1 MHHCRRAPPTPTTPG
16 GGPAGPAG
24 EGPVR
29 PFAGGA
35 PTRESFREAKY
46 RVQNR
51 LINELD
57 PKMDLTNQVEVKRQ
71 IEDLFGKIADEEGLA
86 LTRAERVRMLEQITD
101 EILGLGPLEPLLR
114 DATVTE
120 VMVNGPQQVYI
131 EREGKLELTGVTFQ
145 NDEHVMKI
153 IQRIIAPI
161 GRRIDESSPMV
172 DARLVD
178 GSRVNAIIPPLSLV
192 GPVVTIRKFAAS
204 PFTVEDL
211 IRFGTSTA
219 EMFEFLEACVKAR
232 LNVFVSGGT
241 GSGKTTTLNVLSSF
255 IPDDERIVTIE
266 DAAELQLRQEHVVTL
281 EARPSNIEGKGAV
294 PIRELVRNAL
304 RMRPDRIVV
313 GEVRSGEA
321 LDMLQAMNT
330 GHDGSMSTG
339 HANSPRDMLA
349 RLETMVLMA
358 GMDLP
363 LRAIREQTASAVDLI
378 VHQNRLKDGTRKI
391 VSITEVQGMEGD
403 VIVMQDVFTFE
414 QTGVARGTD
423 RGPAEADRHSSQV
436 RREVRGGRHPPAP
449 QHLRFAVLSRL
460 GRQRRHEPHADP
472 HRGAGR
478 GRHPGGQ
485 RRHRDEWQRQRR
497 DRPPGAVR
505 LVPRRPLGGQRG
517 CREGIAG
524 PRRHREGH
532 RATGSDH
539 PAEHRPGPGR
549 PQAQA
554 GRVRPHLDC
563 DPIRCS
569 CSARL
574 PSGSCS
580 RRSRAR
586 WRWSCCSPS
595 GCGCRGSTS
604 GGASVVGS
612 RRSTPSS
619 PTRSPSSPTP
629 SEPDPRSSRAW
640 SW

>member
-1 MHHCRRAPPTPTTPG
+1 M
-16 GGPAGPAG
+16 PA
-24 EGPVR
+24 
-29 PFAGGA
+29 
-35 PTRESFREAKY
+35 RESFREAKY

-57 PKMDLTNQVEVKRQ
+57 PKLDLSNQVEVRRQ
-71 IEDLFGKIADEEGLA
+71 IEELFGKVADEEGLA

-114 DATVTE
+114 DETITE

-131 EREGKLELTGVTFQ
+131 EREGRLEMTNVTFQ

-172 DARLVD
+172 DARLAD

-192 GPVVTIRKFAAS
+192 GPVMTIRKFAAT

-211 IRFGTSTA
+211 IRFGTATT

-232 LNVFVSGGT
+232 LNIFVAGGT
-241 GSGKTTTLNVLSSF
+241 GSGKTTMLNILSSF

-313 GEVRSGEA
+313 GECRSSEA

-363 LRAIREQTASAVDLI
+363 LRAIREQIASAVDLI
-378 VHQNRLKDGTRKI
+378 VHQNRLKDGSRKI
-391 VSITEVQGMEGD
+391 VNITEVQGMEGD
-403 VIVMQDVFTFE
+403 VIVMQDIFVFE
-414 QTGVARGTD
+414 QTGVVEGKIEGKLRPTGI
-423 RGPAEADRHSSQV
+423 RPKFVEKFEAAGIHL
-436 RREVRGGRHPPAP
+436 PPNV
-449 QHLRFAVLSRL
+449 F
-460 GRQRRHEPHADP
+460 
-472 HRGAGR
+472 
-478 GRHPGGQ
+478 
-485 RRHRDEWQRQRR
+485 
-497 DRPPGAVR
+497 
-505 LVPRRPLGGQRG
+505 
-517 CREGIAG
+517 
-524 PRRHREGH
+524 
-532 RATGSDH
+532 GS
-539 PAEHRPGPGR
+539 AF
-549 PQAQA
+549 
-554 GRVRPHLDC
+554 
-563 DPIRCS
+563 
-569 CSARL
+569 
-574 PSGSCS
+574 
-580 RRSRAR
+580 
-586 WRWSCCSPS
+586 
-595 GCGCRGSTS
+595 
-604 GGASVVGS
+604 
-612 RRSTPSS
+612 
-619 PTRSPSSPTP
+619 
-629 SEPDPRSSRAW
+629 
-640 SW
+640 

>member
-1 MHHCRRAPPTPTTPG
+1 MSLLKRIERAQPGQEADLTPVPAGTPKPAPTGDGPAAPG
-16 GGPAGPAG
+16 GQGPA
-24 EGPVR
+24 R

-57 PKMDLTNQVEVKRQ
+57 PKMDLSNQVEVKRQ

-114 DATVTE
+114 DATITE

-131 EREGKLELTGVTFQ
+131 ERDGKLELTGVTFQ

-204 PFTVEDL
+204 PFTVDDL
-211 IRFGTSTA
+211 IRFGTSTP

-232 LNVFVSGGT
+232 LNIFVSGGT

-403 VIVMQDVFTFE
+403 VIVMQDVFVFE
-414 QTGVARGTD
+414 QTGVTEGKIEGRLKPTGI
-423 RGPAEADRHSSQV
+423 RPKFAEKFEAAGIHL
-436 RREVRGGRHPPAP
+436 PPNT
-449 QHLRFAVLSRL
+449 F
-460 GRQRRHEPHADP
+460 
-472 HRGAGR
+472 
-478 GRHPGGQ
+478 
-485 RRHRDEWQRQRR
+485 
-497 DRPPGAVR
+497 
-505 LVPRRPLGGQRG
+505 
-517 CREGIAG
+517 
-524 PRRHREGH
+524 
-532 RATGSDH
+532 GS
-539 PAEHRPGPGR
+539 PF
-549 PQAQA
+549 
-554 GRVRPHLDC
+554 
-563 DPIRCS
+563 
-569 CSARL
+569 
-574 PSGSCS
+574 
-580 RRSRAR
+580 
-586 WRWSCCSPS
+586 
-595 GCGCRGSTS
+595 
-604 GGASVVGS
+604 
-612 RRSTPSS
+612 
-619 PTRSPSSPTP
+619 
-629 SEPDPRSSRAW
+629 
-640 SW
+640 

>member
-1 MHHCRRAPPTPTTPG
+1 MSLLKRIERAQPGQEADLTPVPAGTPRPAPTG
-16 GGPAGPAG
+16 EGPAGTAGSGPA
-24 EGPVR
+24 R
-29 PFAGGA
+29 PFAGSA
-35 PTRESFREAKY
+35 PSRESFREAKY

-57 PKMDLTNQVEVKRQ
+57 PKLDVTNQVEVKRQ

-114 DATVTE
+114 DATITE

-131 EREGKLELTGVTFQ
+131 ERDGKLELTGVTFQ

-161 GRRIDESSPMV
+161 GRRVDESSPMV

-211 IRFGTSTA
+211 IRFGTATP

-281 EARPSNIEGKGAV
+281 EARPSNIEGKGAI

-363 LRAIREQTASAVDLI
+363 LRAIREQIASAVDLI
-378 VHQNRLKDGTRKI
+378 VHQNRLKDGSRKI

-403 VIVMQDVFTFE
+403 VIVMQDVFVFE
-414 QTGVARGTD
+414 QTGVNEGRIEGRLRPTGI
-423 RGPAEADRHSSQV
+423 RPRFVEKFEAAGIHL
-436 RREVRGGRHPPAP
+436 PPNT
-449 QHLRFAVLSRL
+449 F
-460 GRQRRHEPHADP
+460 
-472 HRGAGR
+472 
-478 GRHPGGQ
+478 
-485 RRHRDEWQRQRR
+485 
-497 DRPPGAVR
+497 
-505 LVPRRPLGGQRG
+505 
-517 CREGIAG
+517 
-524 PRRHREGH
+524 
-532 RATGSDH
+532 GS
-539 PAEHRPGPGR
+539 PF
-549 PQAQA
+549 
-554 GRVRPHLDC
+554 
-563 DPIRCS
+563 
-569 CSARL
+569 
-574 PSGSCS
+574 
-580 RRSRAR
+580 
-586 WRWSCCSPS
+586 
-595 GCGCRGSTS
+595 
-604 GGASVVGS
+604 
-612 RRSTPSS
+612 
-619 PTRSPSSPTP
+619 
-629 SEPDPRSSRAW
+629 
-640 SW
+640 

>member
-1 MHHCRRAPPTPTTPG
+1 MSLLKRIERAQPG
-16 GGPAGPAG
+16 QDADLKPVPAGTPKPAPSG
-24 EGPVR
+24 DGPGAPSGQGPIR

-57 PKMDLTNQVEVKRQ
+57 PKMDLSNQVEVKRQ

-114 DATVTE
+114 DATITE

-211 IRFGTSTA
+211 IRFGTATS

-232 LNVFVSGGT
+232 LNCFVSGGT

-281 EARPSNIEGKGAV
+281 EARPSNIEGKGAI

-403 VIVMQDVFTFE
+403 VIVMQDVFVFE
-414 QTGVARGTD
+414 QTGVTEGKIQGRLKPTGI
-423 RGPAEADRHSSQV
+423 RPKFVEKFEAAGIHL
-436 RREVRGGRHPPAP
+436 PPNT
-449 QHLRFAVLSRL
+449 F
-460 GRQRRHEPHADP
+460 
-472 HRGAGR
+472 
-478 GRHPGGQ
+478 
-485 RRHRDEWQRQRR
+485 
-497 DRPPGAVR
+497 
-505 LVPRRPLGGQRG
+505 
-517 CREGIAG
+517 
-524 PRRHREGH
+524 
-532 RATGSDH
+532 GS
-539 PAEHRPGPGR
+539 PF
-549 PQAQA
+549 
-554 GRVRPHLDC
+554 
-563 DPIRCS
+563 
-569 CSARL
+569 
-574 PSGSCS
+574 
-580 RRSRAR
+580 
-586 WRWSCCSPS
+586 
-595 GCGCRGSTS
+595 
-604 GGASVVGS
+604 
-612 RRSTPSS
+612 
-619 PTRSPSSPTP
+619 
-629 SEPDPRSSRAW
+629 
-640 SW
+640 

>member
-1 MHHCRRAPPTPTTPG
+1 MSLLKRIERAQPG
-16 GGPAGPAG
+16 QETDFKPVPAGMPKPAPSG
-24 EGPVR
+24 EGPAAPSGQGPTR

-57 PKMDLTNQVEVKRQ
+57 PKMDLSNQVDVKRQ
-71 IEDLFGKIADEEGLA
+71 IEDLFGKVADEEGLA

-161 GRRIDESSPMV
+161 GRRVDESSPMV

-211 IRFGTSTA
+211 IRFGTATS

-232 LNVFVSGGT
+232 LNCFVSGGT

-281 EARPSNIEGKGAV
+281 EARPSNIEGKGAI

-403 VIVMQDVFTFE
+403 VIVMQDVFVFE
-414 QTGVARGTD
+414 QTGVAEGKIQGRLKPTGI
-423 RGPAEADRHSSQV
+423 RPKFVEKFEAAGIHL
-436 RREVRGGRHPPAP
+436 PPNT
-449 QHLRFAVLSRL
+449 F
-460 GRQRRHEPHADP
+460 
-472 HRGAGR
+472 
-478 GRHPGGQ
+478 
-485 RRHRDEWQRQRR
+485 
-497 DRPPGAVR
+497 
-505 LVPRRPLGGQRG
+505 
-517 CREGIAG
+517 
-524 PRRHREGH
+524 
-532 RATGSDH
+532 GS
-539 PAEHRPGPGR
+539 PF
-549 PQAQA
+549 
-554 GRVRPHLDC
+554 
-563 DPIRCS
+563 
-569 CSARL
+569 
-574 PSGSCS
+574 
-580 RRSRAR
+580 
-586 WRWSCCSPS
+586 
-595 GCGCRGSTS
+595 
-604 GGASVVGS
+604 
-612 RRSTPSS
+612 
-619 PTRSPSSPTP
+619 
-629 SEPDPRSSRAW
+629 
-640 SW
+640 

>member
-1 MHHCRRAPPTPTTPG
+1 MSLLKRIERAQPGAEGDLTPVPAGTPQPTTTG
-16 GGPAGPAG
+16 GGPSAPTG
-24 EGPVR
+24 EGPAR

-71 IEDLFGKIADEEGLA
+71 IEELFGKIADEEGLA

-114 DATVTE
+114 DASVTE

-211 IRFGTSTA
+211 IRFGTATA

-281 EARPSNIEGKGAV
+281 EARPSNIEGKGAI
-294 PIRELVRNAL
+294 PIRELVRNSL

-313 GEVRSGEA
+313 GEVRSAEA

-378 VHQNRLKDGTRKI
+378 VHQNRLKDGSRKI
-391 VSITEVQGMEGD
+391 VNITEVQGMEGD

-414 QTGVARGTD
+414 QTGVTEGRIDGRLKPTGI
-423 RGPAEADRHSSQV
+423 RPKFVERFEAAGIHL
-436 RREVRGGRHPPAP
+436 PPDT
-449 QHLRFAVLSRL
+449 F
-460 GRQRRHEPHADP
+460 
-472 HRGAGR
+472 
-478 GRHPGGQ
+478 
-485 RRHRDEWQRQRR
+485 
-497 DRPPGAVR
+497 
-505 LVPRRPLGGQRG
+505 
-517 CREGIAG
+517 
-524 PRRHREGH
+524 
-532 RATGSDH
+532 GS
-539 PAEHRPGPGR
+539 PF
-549 PQAQA
+549 
-554 GRVRPHLDC
+554 
-563 DPIRCS
+563 
-569 CSARL
+569 
-574 PSGSCS
+574 
-580 RRSRAR
+580 
-586 WRWSCCSPS
+586 
-595 GCGCRGSTS
+595 
-604 GGASVVGS
+604 
-612 RRSTPSS
+612 
-619 PTRSPSSPTP
+619 
-629 SEPDPRSSRAW
+629 
-640 SW
+640 

>member
-1 MHHCRRAPPTPTTPG
+1 
-16 GGPAGPAG
+16 
-24 EGPVR
+24 
-29 PFAGGA
+29 
-35 PTRESFREAKY
+35 
-46 RVQNR
+46 

-71 IEDLFGKIADEEGLA
+71 IEELFGKIADEEGLA

-114 DATVTE
+114 DASVTE

-211 IRFGTSTA
+211 IRFGTATA

-281 EARPSNIEGKGAV
+281 EARPSNIEGKGAI
-294 PIRELVRNAL
+294 PIRELVRNSL

-313 GEVRSGEA
+313 GEVRSAEA

-378 VHQNRLKDGTRKI
+378 VHQNRLKDGSRKI
-391 VSITEVQGMEGD
+391 VNITEVQGMEGD

-414 QTGVARGTD
+414 QTGVTEGRIDGRLKPTGI
-423 RGPAEADRHSSQV
+423 RPKFVERFEAAGIHL
-436 RREVRGGRHPPAP
+436 PPDT
-449 QHLRFAVLSRL
+449 F
-460 GRQRRHEPHADP
+460 
-472 HRGAGR
+472 
-478 GRHPGGQ
+478 
-485 RRHRDEWQRQRR
+485 
-497 DRPPGAVR
+497 
-505 LVPRRPLGGQRG
+505 
-517 CREGIAG
+517 
-524 PRRHREGH
+524 
-532 RATGSDH
+532 GS
-539 PAEHRPGPGR
+539 PF
-549 PQAQA
+549 
-554 GRVRPHLDC
+554 
-563 DPIRCS
+563 
-569 CSARL
+569 
-574 PSGSCS
+574 
-580 RRSRAR
+580 
-586 WRWSCCSPS
+586 
-595 GCGCRGSTS
+595 
-604 GGASVVGS
+604 
-612 RRSTPSS
+612 
-619 PTRSPSSPTP
+619 
-629 SEPDPRSSRAW
+629 
-640 SW
+640 